1 MHNHEVRAAWIAFI
15 ALAAAGVAACGGDRT
30 ELTFEH
36 YRRNPPN
43 QLGTFER
50 EMDLDVTRARVDIR
64 TQNQTGF
71 VIEYTASLTGAGLV
85 GLDDALTDL
94 EAGWNPPYECNECFT
109 MESFRFIVDGNPDDV
124 AFVRF
129 NRGSAPV
136 EAQHIATVVDELFV
150 QVGGCLGG
158 AYVASCTRVL

>member
-1 MHNHEVRAAWIAFI
+1 MHNRDVRAAWIAFI
-15 ALAAAGVAACGGDRT
+15 ALAAAGPACAGDRP
-30 ELTFEH
+30 ELTLEH

-50 EMDLDVTRARVDIR
+50 EMDLDATRAQVDIR
-64 TQNQTGF
+64 TQNQVGF
-71 VIEYTASLTGAGLV
+71 VIEYSASLTGEGLF
-85 GLDDALTDL
+85 GLNDALAAL

-109 MESFRFIVDGNPDDV
+109 MESFRFLVDGNPDDI

-129 NRGSAPV
+129 NRGSAPA
-136 EAQHIATVVDELFV
+136 EAQGIATMVDELFV

-158 AYVASCTRVL
+158 AYVASCTRVQ